1 MTTTPHSFTRRGLG
15 RICAGWLLG
24 RRLLRAGE
32 SGPLTWAAQMELSA
46 GLERRYRADA
56 QIILLSIP
64 VLRRKDVGDGSA
76 TWRESAAEGGIA
88 IRLLEFT
95 GRSAPERAAGLNRF
109 GLVQELSRNSDRAPV
124 ESLYFGLMTASPEE
138 SAAEARKALHSNAE
152 DASYS
157 AIEGRIAAGC
167 IETASARFTAPVR
180 TSPVERNELIE
191 RARQALS
198 LAPKSKVEWHSTGEA
213 PRPFLHALAGLLN
226 QPGSS
231 ETRYAYNGRV
241 YHLRVARSADAKA
254 ASFFREQRLIPAKAG
269 VTRISAWLCREEGGT
284 PSEFRLWIE
293 EGTPLPLPLRI
304 EYRPKSYLR
313 LMFEAQA

>member
-1 MTTTPHSFTRRGLG
+1 MTTTLHGFTRRGLG
-15 RICAGWLLG
+15 WICAAWLLG

-32 SGPLTWAAQMELSA
+32 ADPLAWVAEMEPSA
-46 GLERRYRADA
+46 GPGRRYRADA

-64 VLRRKDVGDGSA
+64 VLRRRDVGDGSA
-76 TWRESAAEGGIA
+76 TWRESAAEGGA
-88 IRLLEFT
+88 VIRLLEFT
-95 GRSAPERAAGLNRF
+95 GRSAPERAAGVNRF
-109 GLVQELSRNSDRAPV
+109 GLIQELSRNRDRAPV
-124 ESLYFGLMTASPEE
+124 ESMYFGLMTASPEE

-167 IETASARFTAPVR
+167 IETASARFMAPVR
-180 TSPVERNELIE
+180 TSPAERNELVE
-191 RARQALS
+191 RARRVLS
-198 LAPKSKVEWHSTGEA
+198 LAPRRKIELHSTGDA

-231 ETRYAYNGRV
+231 ETRYAYNGSL

-254 ASFFREQRLIPAKAG
+254 ANFFREKRLIPPRAE